1 MENSGPQPSRSKPRI
16 TDLELVHWTDEK
28 LSMRGIT
35 QGGPRVA
42 KNVETFDQVRS
53 AILEHGPIVIATDR
67 VDLSF
72 FVLSGYFENEIMAVR
87 QSGVNV
93 RRFLVREDEFEFAF
107 GDFRGCID
115 HHLSNNAANSEIEIK
130 HLLDLAESLGL
141 NPHDPDRDREYSR
154 LEVDLIAAL
163 QHYSI
168 ARDFIDKESR
178 FHGVFELGFSVGRLF
193 SSAQNLATLEGKALK
208 AEAYKASYKERGRKS
223 RSSERRRERIEHL
236 LLHLEALVA
245 ANSGMSRLKPTQV
258 AELAIQDAETER
270 PDIWNQGK
278 GQVESY
284 LTELASAPEYRSR
297 FNAIFFRSS

>member
-1 MENSGPQPSRSKPRI
+1 MATDIVPESSILDYKRMENSGPQPSRSKPRI

-141 NPHDPDRDREYSR
+141 NP
-154 LEVDLIAAL
+154 A
-163 QHYSI
+163 
-168 ARDFIDKESR
+168 
-178 FHGVFELGFSVGRLF
+178 
-193 SSAQNLATLEGKALK
+193 
-208 AEAYKASYKERGRKS
+208 
-223 RSSERRRERIEHL
+223 
-236 LLHLEALVA
+236 
-245 ANSGMSRLKPTQV
+245 
-258 AELAIQDAETER
+258 
-270 PDIWNQGK
+270 
-278 GQVESY
+278 
-284 LTELASAPEYRSR
+284 
-297 FNAIFFRSS
+297 